1 LLFAFFFEKIKIFDE
16 VRKTFQLAEGD
27 FPRLDEYKSSLQ
39 LSDIAAFPRIDRK
52 TLNSLQ
58 EMLIQDI
65 PRIISIVAGVVNSGP
80 GGASADGDNS
90 NADSEGMV
98 YNARRINICNSQE
111 LLTWAFL
118 GSIL

>member
-1 LLFAFFFEKIKIFDE
+1 M
-16 VRKTFQLAEGD
+16 RKTFQLAEGD